1 MCGRYW
7 LSNETGSLCLR
18 YDAEMK
24 NPEEYISTGEVLPSL
39 EAPVVVRGHGQGN
52 RLVLMRWGFPGFQNR
67 GMIINARAE
76 TIDTRPMFRR
86 SFRQR
91 RCIVPVNAF
100 FEWKKEGLEK
110 IKYRIDI
117 REHDLFSLAGLF
129 DVFKDK
135 RGEEYVAFVIITT
148 SPLPTVRNIHD
159 RMPAI
164 LSPEE
169 EAVWL
174 DINVR
179 DIDLLKGYMQSKN
192 ITGLRAEKSLD

>member
-1 MCGRYW
+1 M
-7 LSNETGSLCLR
+7 LFL
-18 YDAEMK
+18 
-24 NPEEYISTGEVLPSL
+24 I
-39 EAPVVVRGHGQGN
+39 
-52 RLVLMRWGFPGFQNR
+52 
-67 GMIINARAE
+67 
-76 TIDTRPMFRR
+76 
-86 SFRQR
+86 
-91 RCIVPVNAF
+91 
-100 FEWKKEGLEK
+100 WKKEGLEK

-129 DVFKDK
+129 DIFKNR
-135 RGEEYVAFVIITT
+135 RGEEYAAFVIITT
-148 SPLPTVRNIHD
+148 SPLPAIRNIHD

-179 DIDLLKGYMQSKN
+179 DVDLLKGYMQSEN